1 MSAEASRRTGG
12 RPTAQAAVQL
22 EADIL
27 DAATAAFLRDG
38 YAVTTIEATARACGV
53 AKRTIYARWNGKPA
67 LFRAVLERLMA
78 KWLSAAGN
86 WSGADGLHAALSTAA
101 DQILAVAL
109 TPDAVALHRLVV
121 AESSRFPELPEMLQQ
136 AGANAGAERLAALLD
151 RAVARGELPAQD
163 TAYAAEQ
170 FLHLLLAGPQ
180 RRALGLGPPLS
191 LQQLAVW
198 RDRTVRLFLRGIQ
211 P

>member
-1 MSAEASRRTGG
+1 M
-12 RPTAQAAVQL
+12 QL
-22 EADIL
+22 EAAIL

-78 KWLSAAGN
+78 KWLSAAGD
-86 WSGADGLHAALSTAA
+86 WSAVGGLHAALAAAA

-121 AESSRFPELPEMLQQ
+121 AESSRFPELPQMLQQ
-136 AGANAGAERLAALLD
+136 AGANAGADRLAALLD
-151 RAVARGELPAQD
+151 QAVARGELPAQD

-180 RRALGLGPPLS
+180 RRALGLGRPLG

-198 RDRTVRLFLRGIQ
+198 RDRAIQLFLQGIK

>member
-1 MSAEASRRTGG
+1 M
-12 RPTAQAAVQL
+12 QL
-22 EADIL
+22 EATIL

-38 YAVTTIEATARACGV
+38 YAVTTIEAVARACGV
-53 AKRTIYARWNGKPA
+53 AKRTIYARWSGKPA

-78 KWLSAAGN
+78 KWLSAAGT
-86 WSGADGLHAALSTAA
+86 WSGADGLHAALSAAA

-109 TPDAVALHRLVV
+109 TPDAVALHRLVI
-121 AESSRFPELPEMLQQ
+121 AESSRFPELPQMLQG

-151 RAVARGELPAQD
+151 QAVAQGELPAQD

-180 RRALGLGPPLS
+180 RRALGLGSPLDA
-191 LQQLAVW
+191 QQTWVW
-198 RDRTVRLFLRGIQ
+198 RDRAVRLFLRGIK

>member
-1 MSAEASRRTGG
+1 MSAEALRRSGG

-22 EADIL
+22 EANIL

-53 AKRTIYARWNGKPA
+53 AKRTIYARWSGKPA

-78 KWLSAAGN
+78 KWLSTTGN
-86 WSGADGLHAALSTAA
+86 WSNVDGLHAALSTAA

-109 TPDAVALHRLVV
+109 TPDAVALHRLVI
-121 AESSRFPELPEMLQQ
+121 AESSRFPELPQMLQQ
-136 AGANAGAERLAALLD
+136 AGANAGAERLTALLD
-151 RAVARGELPAQD
+151 HAVVRGELPAQD
-163 TAYAAEQ
+163 TTYAAEQ
-170 FLHLLLAGPQ
+170 FLHLLLGGPQ
-180 RRALGLGPPLS
+180 RRALGLGPPLNP
-191 LQQLAVW
+191 QQLTVW
-198 RDRTVRLFLRGIQ
+198 RDRAVRLFLRGIQ

>member
-1 MSAEASRRTGG
+1 MSAEAMRRSGG

-22 EADIL
+22 EANIL
-27 DAATAAFLRDG
+27 EAATIAFLRDG

-53 AKRTIYARWNGKPA
+53 AKRTIYARWSGKPA

-78 KWLSAAGN
+78 KWLSTAGN
-86 WSGADGLHAALSTAA
+86 WSGIEGLHAALSAAA

-109 TPDAVALHRLVV
+109 TPDAVALHRLVI
-121 AESSRFPELPEMLQQ
+121 AESSRFPELPQMLQQ
-136 AGANAGAERLAALLD
+136 AGANAGTERLTALLD

-170 FLHLLLAGPQ
+170 FLHLLLSGPQ

-198 RDRTVRLFLRGIQ
+198 RDRAVRLFLRGIQ

>member
-1 MSAEASRRTGG
+1 MSAEALRRSGG

-22 EADIL
+22 EANIL

-38 YAVTTIEATARACGV
+38 YAFTTIEATARACGV

-86 WSGADGLHAALSTAA
+86 WSDADGLQAALSAAA

-109 TPDAVALHRLVV
+109 TPDAVALHRLVI
-121 AESSRFPELPEMLQQ
+121 AESSRFPELPQMLRQ
-136 AGANAGAERLAALLD
+136 AGANTGADRLTALLD
-151 RAVARGELPAQD
+151 QAVARGEVPAQD

-170 FLHLLLAGPQ
+170 FLHLLLAGPR
-180 RRALGLGPPLS
+180 RRALGLGPPLDPR
-191 LQQLAVW
+191 QLAVW
-198 RDRTVRLFLRGIQ
+198 RDRAVRLFLRGMQ